1 MYCHSLTKKTEWLRR
16 KSNLLKKYL
25 VDRISYLLHM
35 LNFRCPIQLN
45 KGVSFQD
52 LLLLLLS
59 HFSPVRLC
67 VTPQTAAHQAPPSTF
82 CLFFGCKSITFHVL
96 VPRLCALTF
105 HFLPCSSFFLSW
117 PHWPL
122 WCHHH
127 TRVLVTLPDQN
138 LSLWCCLYLLKS
150 LFSVNSQWGPSW
162 PLYLK
167 L

>member
-67 VTPQTAAHQAPPSTF
+67 VTPQTAAHQAP
-82 CLFFGCKSITFHVL
+82 
-96 VPRLCALTF
+96 VPGILQARTLEWVAI
-105 HFLPCSSFFLSW
+105 SFS
-117 PHWPL
+117 
-122 WCHHH
+122 
-127 TRVLVTLPDQN
+127 N
-138 LSLWCCLYLLKS
+138 A
-150 LFSVNSQWGPSW
+150 
-162 PLYLK
+162 
-167 L
+167 